1 MSISEDLKKILVK
14 YYLPTTYRFLM
25 KSFIRLSLLIVIL
38 FSTALYSQ
46 GIIIQKGQNA
56 FSIGAGYNT
65 NEDVSAYGG
74 NFAYTYNGL
83 VTFSVNVRN
92 ASVDDTD
99 LSALAIGPSVTF
111 WALKYNSRMPVS
123 LGIGAGYEFDSFS
136 SDAFDQADLSASG
149 SSIPLYAI
157 FGGHFRVSKSVQ
169 IVPGAS
175 FEYAFTSM
183 KLEDNAGNE
192 TEFNDNHGDLSL
204 FAGFAFDVSPNMIV
218 TLSPN
223 VTFGVIGDGNDATT
237 YSLGATLNIK

>member
-1 MSISEDLKKILVK
+1 
-14 YYLPTTYRFLM
+14 M
-25 KSFIRLSLLIVIL
+25 KSLTRLTLLMVIL
-38 FSTALYSQ
+38 FSAVLFSQ

-56 FSIGAGYNT
+56 FSIGAGYNA

-74 NFAYTYNGL
+74 NFAYTYDGL
-83 VTFSVNVRN
+83 LTFSVNVSN
-92 ASVDDTD
+92 ASADASD
-99 LSALAIGPSVTF
+99 LSSLAIGPSVTF

-136 SDAFDQADLSASG
+136 GDVLDQANLSASG
-149 SSIPLYAI
+149 SSIPLHAI

-169 IVPGAS
+169 IVPGAN

-192 TEFNDNHGDLSL
+192 TDFSDNHGDISL
-204 FAGFAFDVSPNMIV
+204 FAGFAFDVSPNMSV
-218 TLSPN
+218 TLSPT

-237 YSLGATLNIK
+237 YSLGAALNIK